1 MKTLSQT
8 LSVFALVFLMN
19 AVANAQVSPQFNS
32 IPASFN
38 INSNNPVYATNI
50 HYDDIDTAYQ
60 AFHIFL
66 PDTIESYPLVIYIH
80 GGGFRG
86 GSKDNI
92 FGDVNLQLA
101 AKFFLE
107 NDIAFATTG
116 YRLLPP
122 ETATYVDSIGVIK
135 CLGDSKRALQ
145 FIRYYSDE
153 LFIDPSKIGLR
164 GSSAGA
170 GTCLW
175 LATRPDMSDPNSPD
189 PVLQQS
195 TRVCGVYAKGSQST
209 YDLYKWE
216 TQVYNDFDGMGT
228 NYTVDSMVQLL
239 GFDRYS
245 DFYGG
250 VDSNYHI
257 LYEPALIQYRQ
268 DVDMLY
274 HMSSDDPAL
283 YIHST
288 SLATHPE
295 QDIMHHSLHGVELF
309 NAATNASIS
318 EVIAI
323 IPAQGI
329 DNSQGESGDEFL
341 VRTLGSCSL
350 ALSVNEQTEL
360 KELRVYPNPVENE
373 LHIEG
378 LIGNETLSMMTL
390 SGNVVYEGT
399 SNNRLDVS
407 HLGSGMY
414 LLIVQT
420 SNSREVVKFLKN

>member
-8 LSVFALVFLMN
+8 VAALVLIIVSMG
-19 AVANAQVSPQFNS
+19 AANAQISPQFNP

-38 INSNNPVYATNI
+38 VNSSNPMYATNI
-50 HYDDIDTAYQ
+50 QYDDIDTAYQ

-66 PDTIESYPLVIYIH
+66 PDTVDSYPLVIYIH

-92 FGDVNLQLA
+92 FGDVSLQST
-101 AKFFLE
+101 AKYFLE
-107 NDIAFATTG
+107 NDIAFATIG

-122 ETATYVDSIGVIK
+122 EGATYIDSIGVIK

-145 FIRYYSDE
+145 FIRYHSDD
-153 LFIDPSKIGLR
+153 LFIDPDKIGLR
-164 GSSAGA
+164 GGSAGA

-175 LATRPDMSDPNSPD
+175 LGTRSDMSDPNSVD

-195 TRVCGVYAKGSQST
+195 TRVCAVLSSGSQST

-216 TQVYNDFDGMGT
+216 TEVFQDFDGMGT

-250 VDSNYHI
+250 IDSNYHI
-257 LYEPALIQYRQ
+257 LYDPVLIQYRQ

-283 YIHST
+283 YIQS
-288 SLATHPE
+288 SSQAVHPS
-295 QDIMHHSLHGVELF
+295 DDVLHHSLHSLEVY
-309 NAATNASIS
+309 NAAINASIS
-318 EVIAI
+318 EVKANIS
-323 IPAQGI
+323 AQGI
-329 DNSQGESGDEFL
+329 NNTQGETGDEFL
-341 VRTLGSCSL
+341 VRVLGACSL
-350 ALSVNEQTEL
+350 ALSIEDQFEQDQL
-360 KELRVYPNPVENE
+360 NIYPNPTENE
-373 LHIEG
+373 LYIDG
-378 LIGNETLSMMTL
+378 LQGDEVFSILSL
-390 SGNVVYEGT
+390 SGNEVFKGSATE
-399 SNNRLDVS
+399 SIDVG
-407 HLGSGMY
+407 HLKSGVY

-420 SNSREVVKFLKN
+420 QTSSEVLRFVKN